1 LTADPVAH
9 FVLALLL
16 VSLLPDAIQHVM
28 SFLDG
33 ASIGKCETVCKALK
47 EAGASK
53 HPWKSALMADF
64 ALSRSQR

>member
-1 LTADPVAH
+1 M
-9 FVLALLL
+9 
-16 VSLLPDAIQHVM
+16 QHVM